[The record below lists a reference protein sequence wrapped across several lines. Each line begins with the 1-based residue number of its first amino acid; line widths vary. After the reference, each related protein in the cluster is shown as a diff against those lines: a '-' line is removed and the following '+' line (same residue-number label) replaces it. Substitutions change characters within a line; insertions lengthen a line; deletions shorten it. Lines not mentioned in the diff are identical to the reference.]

1 MGRNKFLLSKADD
14 WKKNQKNNVT
24 IALNF
29 GM

>member
-1 MGRNKFLLSKADD
+1 MGRNKFFIQSRRLE
-14 WKKNQKNNVT
+14 KNQKNNVT